1 MRPTIALIAERII
14 EVMFFTGLLGCVVVV
29 VLSWISVGRD
39 SFSDK

>member
-1 MRPTIALIAERII
+1 MGFNVAVYAMRIV

-29 VLSWISVGRD
+29 IVSWIVVGRD